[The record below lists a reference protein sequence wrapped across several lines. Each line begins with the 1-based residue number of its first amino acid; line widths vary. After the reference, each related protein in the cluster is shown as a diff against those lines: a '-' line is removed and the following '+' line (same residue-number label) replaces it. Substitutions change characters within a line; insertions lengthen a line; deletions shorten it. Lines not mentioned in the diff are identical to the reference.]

1 MSNILINQI
10 IVSRLKSDSR
20 GDTENDYTFKFYFK
34 SYLIN
39 GILEE
44 NKYIKCQYKR

>member
-10 IVSRLKSDSR
+10 IVSRLKSYFRVDKI
-20 GDTENDYTFKFYFK
+20 NDYTFKFYFK
-34 SYLIN
+34 SYRIN

-44 NKYIKCQYKR
+44 NKYKKCQYKR